1 MDCVVAPFDQKLFVA
16 EEDVKV
22 TEPPAQNVV
31 GPLVVIV
38 GTAGSGDTVIA
49 IGAEG
54 SEVHPNTV

>member
-31 GPLVVIV
+31 GPLAVMV
-38 GTAGSGDTVIA
+38 GTVGSGDTVTA
-49 IGAEG
+49 IGADG
-54 SEVHPNTV
+54 ADVHPNTV